1 MTTMDRRVFVGARV
15 RPRQGR
21 EREMDAEVRNC
32 VVVDAEVSPWPRPTL
47 LTCFSLFPRALT
59 CASGVIQQQSATSII
74 NPETGD
80 TKAFV
85 LDFCFDSTSMPE
97 HQSLAGA

>member
-1 MTTMDRRVFVGARV
+1 MDRRVFVGARV

-21 EREMDAEVRNC
+21 EREMFDAEVRNC
-32 VVVDAEVSPWPRPTL
+32 VVVDAEVK
-47 LTCFSLFPRALT
+47 SLAETNTAHPFYSCQRALT
-59 CASGVIQQQSATSII
+59 CVSCVIEKQSATSII

>member
-1 MTTMDRRVFVGARV
+1 
-15 RPRQGR
+15 
-21 EREMDAEVRNC
+21 
-32 VVVDAEVSPWPRPTL
+32 
-47 LTCFSLFPRALT
+47 
-59 CASGVIQQQSATSII
+59 VIQQQSATSII